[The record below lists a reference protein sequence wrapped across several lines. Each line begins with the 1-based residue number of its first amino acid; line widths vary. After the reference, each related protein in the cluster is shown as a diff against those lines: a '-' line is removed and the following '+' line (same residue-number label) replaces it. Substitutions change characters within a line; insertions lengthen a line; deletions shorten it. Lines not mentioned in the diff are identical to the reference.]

1 MQQSDQLDAALRGLT
16 RPYTRWRIA
25 GCLVGAAHLC
35 PTCVVFREE
44 LATMFTPGVHV
55 ADNNNAR
62 GFPADGSV
70 GHGVHTLCIPA
81 SSYGRITPFV

>member
-1 MQQSDQLDAALRGLT
+1 MVARPLESYLSTPLISALR
-16 RPYTRWRIA
+16 
-25 GCLVGAAHLC
+25 
-35 PTCVVFREE
+35 FQ
-44 LATMFTPGVHV
+44 ATMFTPGVYV
-55 ADNNNAR
+55 ADNNNGQ

>member
-1 MQQSDQLDAALRGLT
+1 MFSDLRNF
-16 RPYTRWRIA
+16 
-25 GCLVGAAHLC
+25 VQ
-35 PTCVVFREE
+35 FREE
-44 LATMFTPGVHV
+44 QLATMFTPGVHI

>member
-1 MQQSDQLDAALRGLT
+1 MHYEMARSMLVCDHVASRLWVHLWVHLVPFVQL
-16 RPYTRWRIA
+16 
-25 GCLVGAAHLC
+25 
-35 PTCVVFREE
+35 VVFREK